1 MFFTSYSIQNTLYSI
16 LNTMLKHLELSGF
29 KSFPKKTTFEF
40 NAPVTAIVG
49 PNGSGKSNVAEAIR
63 FVLGEQSI
71 KSLRSKKGEDLIWNG
86 SKAIPQTNRAA
97 VSITFDNSKRVF
109 KFDGEMSQDLNLGF
123 DEIVISREV
132 YRDGINKYL
141 INGSQ
146 VRLRDII
153 ELLASV
159 NIGASG
165 HHIISQ
171 GEADRILNSSAKDRR
186 VMIEESLGLK
196 IYHWKIHESERKLEK
211 TNENL
216 DKAESLRREILP
228 HIKFLKKQVEKIE
241 RAEEMRSRLSEI
253 YAEYLK
259 KEEAYLNRE
268 KRRAEGD
275 KHSVEKEVSRID
287 GEIKAIKDA
296 LARKGEDSARTD
308 ELRRLDSE
316 LRRLRTEQDE
326 FSRKLGRV
334 EAKMEF
340 IVREER
346 ALKTKQGEAGVKTVP
361 FAEVENLAKTAESVF
376 SEALGAPDSLSG
388 FITRLRQLFADFL
401 FRHRGEDDD
410 ITAKVSAIRE
420 ELARA
425 ENEKRKTESSIAA
438 LAGEEK
444 GCNLALA
451 RVKEEGDKNKDANRD
466 RERLYYEFIAKRS
479 EASGQLNVILS
490 RLEMIVREES
500 SFTEEIREGNIL
512 IGQEI
517 LKYKRQAIDEVA
529 FRNEPRSEQEARRKE
544 IEKIKI
550 SLEDMGGGGGSE
562 ILKEYK
568 AMEERDRFLTREID
582 DLEKSA
588 ESLSSL
594 IKELKEK
601 LDVQFDEGIEK
612 INEQFEKFFNLMF
625 GGGSAGIA
633 VFEEKKKV
641 KAIDPE
647 TGEEIDMEE
656 EEEAVRGIDIK
667 VNLPQKKIKDLA
679 MLSGGERALT
689 SIALLFAIS
698 QVNPPPFMVLDE
710 TDAAL
715 DEANSR
721 KYGEML
727 GNLSKLSQLVVI
739 THNRETMSRAEVLY
753 GITTGG
759 DAASKLLSIKFD
771 EAVEIAK

>member
-1 MFFTSYSIQNTLYSI
+1 
-16 LNTMLKHLELSGF
+16 MLKHLELSGF
-29 KSFPKKTTFEF
+29 KSFPKKATLEF

-132 YRDGINKYL
+132 YRDGVNKYL

-196 IYHWKIHESERKLEK
+196 IYHWKIGESERKLGK

-241 RAEEMRSRLSEI
+241 RAEEMRSRLAEN

-259 KEEAYLNRE
+259 KEETYLGRE
-268 KRRAEGD
+268 KRRTEGD

-287 GEIKAIKDA
+287 NEIKAIKDA
-296 LARKGEDSARTD
+296 LARQGEDSARTD
-308 ELRRLDSE
+308 ELHRLDSE
-316 LRRLRTEQDE
+316 LRRLRAGQEE
-326 FSRKLGRV
+326 LSRKLGRAD
-334 EAKMEF
+334 AKIEF

-346 ALKTKQGEAGVKTVP
+346 ALKTKRGEADVRTVP
-361 FAEVENLAKTAESVF
+361 FSEVEGLAKTVESVF
-376 SEALGAPDSLSG
+376 SEVQNAPNLLSDA
-388 FITRLRQLFADFL
+388 IVRLRRLLADFL
-401 FRHRGEDDD
+401 SKHRGGDDD
-410 ITAKVSAIRE
+410 ITAKIFAIRE
-420 ELARA
+420 ELAQA
-425 ENEKRKTESSIAA
+425 ESEKREIEGLLTA
-438 LAGEEK
+438 LVSEENK
-444 GCNLALA
+444 CNLALA
-451 RVKEEGDKNKDANRD
+451 RAKEEGDKNKDANRD

-490 RLEMIVREES
+490 RLQIIAREEA
-500 SFTEEIREGNIL
+500 SFVEEIKEGSAL

-517 LKYKRQAIDEVA
+517 LKYKRQTIDETA
-529 FRNEPRSEQEARRKE
+529 FWNEPRSEQEARRKE

-550 SLEDMGGGGGSE
+550 RLEDMGGGGGSE

-568 AMEERDRFLTREID
+568 DMEERDQFLTREID
-582 DLEKSA
+582 DLKKSA

-625 GGGSAGIA
+625 GGGSAGIT
-633 VFEEKKKV
+633 VFEEKKKT

-647 TGEEIDMEE
+647 TGEEIDMGEDEE
-656 EEEAVRGIDIK
+656 IVRGIDIK
-667 VNLPQKKIKDLA
+667 VHLPQKKIKDLA

-739 THNRETMSRAEVLY
+739 THNRETMSRAQVLY

-771 EAVEIAK
+771 EAVDIAK